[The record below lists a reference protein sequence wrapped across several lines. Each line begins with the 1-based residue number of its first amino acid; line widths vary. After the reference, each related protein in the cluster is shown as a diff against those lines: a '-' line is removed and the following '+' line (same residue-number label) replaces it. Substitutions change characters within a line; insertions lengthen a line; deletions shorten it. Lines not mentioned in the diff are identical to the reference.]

1 MSYDLV
7 IKNANIVD
15 GSGFGAQRGSVAVA
29 GGKIV
34 ALEKALSGGKREI
47 DARGLTLAPGFIDI
61 HTHFDAQI
69 SWDPLLTPTCWHGVT
84 SVLMGNCGVGVAPCR
99 PSERSVMAWDLVN
112 VEAMP
117 HDVLLNGVSW
127 EWESFPE
134 YVGAI
139 RRHGAAL
146 NVAMMVPL
154 SALRFYV
161 MGEAAGER
169 TANAKEIETMTGLL
183 REAIAAGA
191 YGFSLSL
198 AKQHIGYQGRPLAS
212 RLASREELGALAR
225 VVRAAGRGVIQV
237 NLPRDQQ
244 GLITQESYETLE
256 FLARESQRPVT
267 WTPFAYVTGG
277 PPTSVNDC
285 RSVFG
290 RPCRAGFELRRRP
303 PAAPSSYSRR
313 CASRSCSPAFLHG
326 GRRSIAAPRT
336 KSHSTET
343 RTSVML
349 SARTSRRGAERFSA
363 VDGKPS
369 ISLVPRRRRISVS

>member
-1 MSYDLV
+1 MAHDLV
-7 IKNANIVD
+7 IKDAMVVD
-15 GSGFGAQRGSVAVA
+15 GTGAPRQHADVAVA

-34 ALEKALSGGKREI
+34 EIGKI
-47 DARGLTLAPGFIDI
+47 SDSAARTINADGLALAPGFIDI

-127 EWESFPE
+127 EWESFPQ

-139 RRHGAAL
+139 KRHGAAL
-146 NVAMMVPL
+146 NIAMMVPL

-169 TANAKEIETMTGLL
+169 TANAEEIETMTGLL

-244 GLITQESYETLE
+244 GLITQESYQTLVHVAE
-256 FLARESQRPVT
+256 ESQRPVT
-267 WTPFAYVTGG
+267 WTPFAYVGG
-277 PPTSVNDC
+277 SPDDLLERLWARIEPALQRGLRIKTQSAC
-285 RSVFG
+285 R
-290 RPCRAGFELRRRP
+290 
-303 PAAPSSYSRR
+303 
-313 CASRSCSPAFLHG
+313 
-326 GRRSIAAPRT
+326 
-336 KSHSTET
+336 
-343 RTSVML
+343 
-349 SARTSRRGAERFSA
+349 
-363 VDGKPS
+363 
-369 ISLVPRRRRISVS
+369 